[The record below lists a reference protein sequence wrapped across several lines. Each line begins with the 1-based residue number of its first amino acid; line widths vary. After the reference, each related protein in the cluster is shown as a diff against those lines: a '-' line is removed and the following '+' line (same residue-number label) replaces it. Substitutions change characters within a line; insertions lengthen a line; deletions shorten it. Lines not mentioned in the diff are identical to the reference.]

1 MFDLQALRLQ
11 PGDVHRQAVRVHLD
25 DLVLGGERYP
35 LDPPDPEA
43 RIEIQAA
50 SGGLYL
56 KLAFAVDVTGPC
68 MRCLEDA
75 RVHVDVAASEYHD
88 ARPEPGSEEDMTS
101 EYLADGRLDV
111 EQWAR
116 DSLVFSMPAKVLDRP
131 DCEGLC
137 ARCGARLSAG
147 DEHECGQPEQDDRW
161 SKLRE
166 LL

>member
-1 MFDLQALRLQ
+1 MIDLRALRLQ
-11 PGDVHRQAVRVHLD
+11 PGDVHRQAVRVPLD
-25 DLVLGGERYP
+25 ELVLSGQRYP
-35 LDPPDPEA
+35 LDPPAPEA
-43 RIEIQAA
+43 QLEIQVA

-68 MRCLEDA
+68 MRCLEQA
-75 RVHVDVAASEYHD
+75 RVPVDVSASEYHD
-88 ARPEPGSEEDMTS
+88 ARPDPGSEEDMTS
-101 EYLADGRLDV
+101 EYLVDGRLDV

-116 DSLVFSMPAKVLDRP
+116 DSLVFSMPSKVLDRP

-137 ARCGARLSAG
+137 ARCGERLSSG
-147 DEHECGQPEQDDRW
+147 DEHDCAAPEPDDRW